1 MAVRR
6 MIAVNVVSGDAFLDL
21 PVGAQALY
29 FHLVLQGDDDGFV
42 NSPRGVMRMVGAA
55 EEDLRLLTERG
66 YVLPFE
72 DGVVAI
78 THWRVH
84 NLLRKDRY
92 SPTLYQELF
101 STLSLTDSGE
111 YTRAAPAAEG
121 PPEPWQ
127 PDGSQTAT
135 KRQPR

>member
-42 NSPRGVMRMVGAA
+42 NSPRGVMRMAGAA
-55 EEDLRLLTERG
+55 EEDLQRLIDKG
-66 YVLPFE
+66 YLLSFGN
-72 DGVVAI
+72 GVVAI

-84 NLLRKDRY
+84 NLIRKDRY
-92 SPTLYQELF
+92 TPTRYREQ
-101 STLSLTDSGE
+101 LSALTLTDNGE
-111 YTRAAPAAEG
+111 YVRSPAEEG
-121 PPEPWQ
+121 PPGPWQ
-127 PDGSQTAT
+127 PDGSQTAAG
-135 KRQPR
+135 RQPR